1 MTDLDA
7 EALFDHIQYTLHVGM
22 RKSAKLN
29 LQGYERY
36 KSAAFD
42 IRHQTQSDLRAFGP
56 WFKAQLPQLTTEDN
70 SHITV
75 ALSP

>member
-1 MTDLDA
+1 MFSYAALFPLFPLIYLTLIYIKQMTDLDA

-56 WFKAQLPQLTTEDN
+56 
-70 SHITV
+70 
-75 ALSP
+75 